1 MAGHKIYTGQGDE
14 GKTRLYGG
22 RIVFKDDPRIEV
34 CGTLD
39 ELNCIVGLVL
49 SVKSAGRLK
58 KVLRSVQNDLFLISA
73 ELAAPDMK
81 GKKTFKIKFNH
92 QKIRELESGIDD
104 LDRKLPP
111 LKNFILPGSG
121 TLTASQLHLAR
132 SVCRRAERRLV
143 TLSRHEKIDSNI
155 RIYLNRLSDLFF
167 MLARYANHIQNKNDI
182 IWKNLEHTI

>member
-1 MAGHKIYTGQGDE
+1 MAGPKIYTGQGDG

-22 RIVFKDDPRIEV
+22 RIVYKDDPRIEV

-39 ELNCIVGLVL
+39 ALNCIVGLVL
-49 SVKSAGRLK
+49 SIKSAGWLK
-58 KVLRSVQNDLFLISA
+58 KVLRPVQNDLFLISA
-73 ELAAPDMK
+73 ELAAPVKK
-81 GKKTFKIKFNH
+81 GKKAFKIKFNQ

-104 LDRKLPP
+104 LERQLPP

-121 TLTASQLHLAR
+121 TLAASQLHLAR

-155 RIYLNRLSDLFF
+155 LIYLNRLSDLFF
-167 MLARYANHIQNKNDI
+167 MLARYANHIQNKKDI
-182 IWKNLEHTI
+182 IWKNPEHS